1 MREKA
6 CIGSGKR
13 KGQGKGSGIMRQQ
26 AGTRLLSLV
35 LALVLLLSLPGMAM
49 ADDLEE
55 QLADLQRQ
63 AERQQEITNEAA
75 AKVESVSER
84 LRGIQEEL
92 SAATAA
98 YKEVKS
104 QLDTVEGKID
114 ENTELLEKTEADLK
128 VKNKMLQRRVR
139 DIYINGQISYVDVLF
154 GAKDFSDLMTRMD
167 ILKRIIKHDYDLIG
181 KVKQEKEIVVTARA
195 QLEKDRAEA
204 ERLVADADEKRAT
217 VAAKEAEQQELLDQA
232 IYDRDTSEQAYE
244 ELMAASE
251 EVANMIRR
259 SNMSYSG
266 APAGSGGMIWPIS
279 GPVTSEF
286 GWRTH
291 PISGTRKY
299 HSGIDIGADYGTP
312 IAAAQSGTVEYAG
325 WIGGDYGLP
334 IYAAASGTVIH
345 AGWISGY
352 GNTVI
357 IDHGGGVTTLYGH
370 NDSLNV
376 GVGQTVSQGQVIA
389 MCGSTGNSTGPH
401 CHFEVRENGEPVS
414 PYSYL

>member
-1 MREKA
+1 MRMKEH
-6 CIGSGKR
+6 
-13 KGQGKGSGIMRQQ
+13 
-26 AGTRLLSLV
+26 AGGFRLLGLFLSM
-35 LALVLLLSLPGMAM
+35 VLLISVAGMGTAQ

-84 LRGIQEEL
+84 LRAIQEEL
-92 SAATAA
+92 RTASAA

-104 QLDTVEGKID
+104 QLDAVEGKID
-114 ENTELLEKTEADLK
+114 ENTALLTRTEADLK
-128 VKNKMLQRRVR
+128 VKNQKLQKRVR

-167 ILKRIIKHDYDLIG
+167 ILKRIIKHDYDLIM

-204 ERLVADADEKRAT
+204 EKLVADADAKRAA
-217 VAAKEAEQQELLDQA
+217 VEEKEAEQQDLLDKA

-251 EVANMIRR
+251 EVASMIRR
-259 SNMSYSG
+259 SNMTYSG
-266 APAGSGGMIWPIS
+266 APAGAGGMIWPLD

-291 PISGTRKY
+291 PIFGTARF
-299 HSGIDIGADYGTP
+299 HSGLD
-312 IAAAQSGTVEYAG
+312 
-325 WIGGDYGLP
+325 IGGDYGLP

-414 PYSYL
+414 PYNYL

>member
-1 MREKA
+1 MRMKEH
-6 CIGSGKR
+6 
-13 KGQGKGSGIMRQQ
+13 
-26 AGTRLLSLV
+26 AGGFRLLGLFLSLV
-35 LALVLLLSLPGMAM
+35 LLISVAGMGTAQ

-84 LRGIQEEL
+84 LRAIQEEL
-92 SAATAA
+92 RTASAA

-104 QLDTVEGKID
+104 QLDAVEGKID
-114 ENTELLEKTEADLK
+114 ENTALLTRTEADLK
-128 VKNKMLQRRVR
+128 VKNQKLQKRVR

-167 ILKRIIKHDYDLIG
+167 ILKRIIKHDYDLIM

-195 QLEKDRAEA
+195 QLEKDKAEA
-204 ERLVADADEKRAT
+204 EKLVADADAKRAA
-217 VAAKEAEQQELLDQA
+217 VEEKEAEQQDLLDKA

-244 ELMAASE
+244 ELMAASA
-251 EVANMIRR
+251 EVASMIRR
-259 SNMSYSG
+259 SNMTYSG
-266 APAGSGGMIWPIS
+266 APAGAGGMIWPLD

-291 PISGTRKY
+291 PIFGTARF
-299 HSGIDIGADYGTP
+299 HSGLD
-312 IAAAQSGTVEYAG
+312 
-325 WIGGDYGLP
+325 IGGDYGLP

-414 PYSYL
+414 PYNYL

>member
-1 MREKA
+1 MREKE
-6 CIGSGKR
+6 CSGSCKIR
-13 KGQGKGSGIMRQQ
+13 RQFSVFGIMRQQ

-167 ILKRIIKHDYDLIG
+167 ILKRIIKHDYDLIM

-204 ERLVADADEKRAT
+204 ERLVADADEKKAA
-217 VAAKEAEQQELLDQA
+217 VEAKEAEQQELLDQA
-232 IYDRDTSEQAYE
+232 IYDRDTSERAYE

-266 APAGSGGMIWPIS
+266 APAGSGGMIWPLS

-291 PISGTRKY
+291 PIFGTARF
-299 HSGIDIGADYGTP
+299 HSGLD
-312 IAAAQSGTVEYAG
+312 
-325 WIGGDYGLP
+325 IGGDYGLP

-352 GNTVI
+352 GNTV
-357 IDHGGGVTTLYGH
+357 DRKSV
-370 NDSLNV
+370 V
-376 GVGQTVSQGQVIA
+376 
-389 MCGSTGNSTGPH
+389 
-401 CHFEVRENGEPVS
+401 
-414 PYSYL
+414 

>member
-1 MREKA
+1 MRMKEH
-6 CIGSGKR
+6 
-13 KGQGKGSGIMRQQ
+13 
-26 AGTRLLSLV
+26 AGGFRLLGLFLSM
-35 LALVLLLSLPGMAM
+35 VLLISVAGMGTAQ

-84 LRGIQEEL
+84 LRAIQEEL
-92 SAATAA
+92 RTASAA
-98 YKEVKS
+98 YKEVKF
-104 QLDTVEGKID
+104 QLDAVEGKID
-114 ENTELLEKTEADLK
+114 ENTALLTRTEADLK
-128 VKNKMLQRRVR
+128 VKNQKLQKRVR

-167 ILKRIIKHDYDLIG
+167 ILKRIIKHDYDLIM

-195 QLEKDRAEA
+195 QLEKDKAEA
-204 ERLVADADEKRAT
+204 EKLVADADAKRAA
-217 VAAKEAEQQELLDQA
+217 VEEKEAEQQDLLDKA

-251 EVANMIRR
+251 EVASMIRR
-259 SNMSYSG
+259 SNMTYSG
-266 APAGSGGMIWPIS
+266 APAGAGGMIWPLD

-291 PISGTRKY
+291 PIFGTARF
-299 HSGIDIGADYGTP
+299 HSGLD
-312 IAAAQSGTVEYAG
+312 
-325 WIGGDYGLP
+325 IGGDYGLP

-414 PYSYL
+414 PYNYL